1 MNRIIASIK
10 AWFSNLRLRTQFI
23 ILTLFIFIITVS
35 SSCYVYIQISSKN
48 VMGKMSD
55 VSIQSLTTISDNINK
70 EIKNAS
76 NLSTIFLANSII
88 QEALHKPEA
97 SSDFSQWNR
106 ISSFIGSFRNGIPA
120 ASSVYIYD
128 NYGNSYYTDP
138 YEQKKLTSRSI
149 TSAPWYQTAF
159 RENGKYILRL
169 NADGAYGATPH
180 SFVSLIRVVQDLDT
194 MQPIGILVLNIDQKT
209 IMDCY
214 SNVMENTNV
223 NIALLDEHD
232 RPITPYRSDSN
243 IELESLV
250 AKADSSKGTIFTK
263 VKNTNYLIS
272 YLKMEN
278 TGWKLFSIMTL
289 ANNNRLDTSIIIPVI
304 IIIVNGFLLVIGS
317 ILLVQ
322 FVTNPLNKLGRA
334 MKRVENHEFGIVDL
348 HVGNNEIGYLLGCYN
363 IMIMEIDHLIK
374 EIVREQNQKR
384 ELDLSLLQAQFTP
397 HFLYN
402 SIDIVRSMILTGNTK
417 EANHMLKAI
426 GGYYRI
432 VLSKGKKLI
441 TVEEEL
447 KMIEHYLA
455 IQDVHHGDLVR
466 VKFDIDTEANPL
478 LILKFVLQP
487 LVENAVKHGILRLG
501 EPGEIRVATHIRGD
515 RLFLSVEDNGVGM
528 TEAVLADIIASS
540 GEVFQNS
547 FGLRGTI
554 ERLRLFYGYDD
565 VVAVESHI
573 GVGTKVT
580 IQVPVYSA
588 GMVPEGE
595 FSG

>member
-169 NADGAYGATPH
+169 NADGAYGAAPH